1 MTINVEY
8 YDYNTLIETKS
19 INCMILSNA
28 VKQFKNNNNSVVD
41 VNQRKKKMLRV
52 SFEFLALTCPNRIS
66 KMSCHAS
73 KCPVSLLDIP
83 EVDYDGH

>member
-1 MTINVEY
+1 MVIHRLKKKKHRTNLTINVEY

-41 VNQRKKKMLRV
+41 VNQRKKRCY
-52 SFEFLALTCPNRIS
+52 A
-66 KMSCHAS
+66 
-73 KCPVSLLDIP
+73 
-83 EVDYDGH
+83 